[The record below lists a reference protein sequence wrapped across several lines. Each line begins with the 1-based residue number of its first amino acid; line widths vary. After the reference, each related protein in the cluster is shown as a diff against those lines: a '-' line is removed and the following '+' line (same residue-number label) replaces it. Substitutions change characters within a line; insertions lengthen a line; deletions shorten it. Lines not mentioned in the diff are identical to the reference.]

1 MQSRFLLEGYLK
13 TANWLEANEW
23 LQEECCLLHAKLK
36 RKRIV
41 YNIFGILMALVTA
54 FFNWVILFG
63 MGDEEELIAFPLTT
77 LCHNLFLLLCEK
89 IPGGKAV
96 VIIGLLLLP
105 FVVAL
110 VLWLL
115 LLGVK
120 SRKYREREH
129 SDSAADVL
137 QKLDVLAK
145 LDDKYTM
152 AEGNVLA
159 YFVLAVVLTGVVMVI
174 TSVPA
179 GFNPFEYLIVGA
191 ICGVAHFLIFAGCSL
206 VFSWLADIKKVPSYP
221 TYDWRKYPDNVIVKP
236 AKSEPYC
243 SYSRLGES
251 EYYKSKFD
259 EYYAQYTG
267 TPYETDAEWAARIV
281 RSTEEDLSGKGYGDY

>member
-110 VLWLL
+110 FTARTIIRP
-115 LLGVK
+115 
-120 SRKYREREH
+120 SRATIIYLVMRSRPPCM
-129 SDSAADVL
+129 L
-137 QKLDVLAK
+137 KL
-145 LDDKYTM
+145 
-152 AEGNVLA
+152 
-159 YFVLAVVLTGVVMVI
+159 
-174 TSVPA
+174 
-179 GFNPFEYLIVGA
+179 
-191 ICGVAHFLIFAGCSL
+191 
-206 VFSWLADIKKVPSYP
+206 
-221 TYDWRKYPDNVIVKP
+221 
-236 AKSEPYC
+236 
-243 SYSRLGES
+243 
-251 EYYKSKFD
+251 
-259 EYYAQYTG
+259 
-267 TPYETDAEWAARIV
+267 RIM
-281 RSTEEDLSGKGYGDY
+281 